1 MAASNLL
8 AEKRAKTLRMV
19 QTALLAAIEVILTLL
34 YIPVG
39 TINLNFGL
47 VPIVIA
53 GIFISPLCGALIGG
67 VSGIVTMIQ
76 VLGGQSP
83 FYAFL
88 ITANPVAACVL
99 CVVKTAAAGF
109 VSGVAYYGLRKLGGI
124 SVKKK
129 FIAALLKPFRYASV
143 NSAVAAVLCPVVNTG
158 IFALGMLTIFGSA
171 MMSDPVISTWTTG
184 GLVALVFVVLIG
196 INFFVELALN
206 VVVCPILSK
215 ALRSTRFFKEQDSVK
230 IHTPE
235 KETVDTTEN
244 Q

>member
-1 MAASNLL
+1 MAASNVL

-53 GIFISPLCGALIGG
+53 GIFLSPLSGALIGG

-88 ITANPVAACVL
+88 IANNPFMACVL
-99 CVVKTAAAGF
+99 CVVKTAAAGY
-109 VSGVAYYGLRKLGGI
+109 VSGLAYRM
-124 SVKKK
+124 VNK
-129 FIAALLKPFRYASV
+129 FCKYVTVSTLVS
-143 NSAVAAVLCPVVNTG
+143 AVLCPVLNTG
-158 IFALGMLTIFGSA
+158 IFALGMLTIFGNDLMA
-171 MMSDPVISTWTTG
+171 DPVISTWTSD

-196 INFFVELALN
+196 VNFFVELALN
-206 VVVCPILSK
+206 VVVCPILGK
-215 ALRSTRFFKEQDSVK
+215 ALRATPFFKNENVK
-230 IHTPE
+230 LHNPDLLVFLHRIPG
-235 KETVDTTEN
+235 KICRKSRN
-244 Q
+244 